1 MYRHFLNMTDS
12 TGIIQF
18 ADKSKPK
25 KESGYTVDDN
35 ARALLVAMDMETEEK
50 ERLINI
56 YIRFLDEAQDSRGI
70 WQNLKLDGK
79 FLPVINSEDSMG
91 RGILAAS
98 FALDCGISETEKM
111 AKNMLKKA
119 LPRAFQFNSPRAVSY
134 ALLGVANLINCAGC
148 IWLMP
153 HAKRMA
159 YKLINL
165 YEMNRS
171 PDWLWFE
178 DKLTYC
184 NAVIPHALF
193 GFYRVS
199 GDARALKVARD
210 TLNFLTDSLFQKGYL
225 NIVGN
230 RGWWH
235 KQSFIPPFDQQP
247 VDAASVVLA
256 CLEAFTV
263 TGESE
268 YMYKAKTAYD
278 WYWGKNINGIPLYNK
293 DTQGCHDALVPDGV
307 NLNQGAEAVV
317 SFLMAHQIIKDVTEK
332 KRQKL
337 IPAV

>member
-1 MYRHFLNMTDS
+1 MYRHFLNMTDA

-35 ARALLVAMDMETEEK
+35 ARALLVALDMEAEER

-56 YIRFLDEAQDSRGI
+56 YARFMDEAQDSNGI
-70 WQNLKLDGK
+70 WQNLKVDGK

-98 FALDCGISETEKM
+98 FAVDCGISETEKL
-111 AKNMLKKA
+111 AEKMLKKA
-119 LPRAFQFNSPRAVSY
+119 LPRAFQFDSPRAISY
-134 ALLGVANLINCAGC
+134 ALIGIANLINGGRY
-148 IWLMP
+148 LRLLP
-153 HAKRMA
+153 YAKQMA
-159 YKLINL
+159 DKLITM

-171 PDWLWFE
+171 PKWLWFE

-193 GFYRVS
+193 SYYRVS
-199 GDARALKVARD
+199 GDNRALKVAKD
-210 TLNFLTDSLFQKGYL
+210 TLNFLTDSLFKKGYL
-225 NIVGN
+225 SIVGN
-230 RGWWH
+230 QGWWH

-268 YMYKAKTAYD
+268 YMHKAKIAYD
-278 WYWGKNINGIPLYNK
+278 WYWGKNINGLPVYNK
-293 DTQGCHDALVPDGV
+293 DTQGCHDALVPNGV

-317 SFLMAHQIIKDVTEK
+317 SFLMAHQVIKDVMEK